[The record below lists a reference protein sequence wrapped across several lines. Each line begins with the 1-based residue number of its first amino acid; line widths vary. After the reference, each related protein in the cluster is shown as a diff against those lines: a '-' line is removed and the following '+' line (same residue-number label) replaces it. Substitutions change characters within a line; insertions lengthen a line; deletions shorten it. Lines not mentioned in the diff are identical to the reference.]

1 MNAFAAQIVLA
12 ELKAPDEGQE
22 EEKGEDGRQSKQA
35 DFGLTKFVKM
45 DTGKRLRMFE
55 RLLGGRKVLLK
66 VSNNLDARWS

>member
-12 ELKAPDEGQE
+12 ELKAPDEDQQQDDKE
-22 EEKGEDGRQSKQA
+22 EGAPNKQA